1 MTVWTLMALIL
12 TLALGLSIGGLV
24 LGYRQGLWANIA
36 HYFLVGLMG
45 VAISAT
51 TMVLIIIAVWP
62 PYDIFSLIFP
72 LGFVALVLSVLYF
85 VRSTNTEETANTIT
99 TVSTINTAK
108 EGE

>member
-1 MTVWTLMALIL
+1 MTIWTLMALIL

-24 LGYRQGLWANIA
+24 LGYRQGLWGNIA

-45 VAISAT
+45 IAISAT

-62 PYDIFSLIFP
+62 PYDIFSIIFP
-72 LGFVALVLSVLYF
+72 LGFIGLVLSVLYF
-85 VRSTNTEETANTIT
+85 VRSTNTADSTNSITTIT
-99 TVSTINTAK
+99 TAK